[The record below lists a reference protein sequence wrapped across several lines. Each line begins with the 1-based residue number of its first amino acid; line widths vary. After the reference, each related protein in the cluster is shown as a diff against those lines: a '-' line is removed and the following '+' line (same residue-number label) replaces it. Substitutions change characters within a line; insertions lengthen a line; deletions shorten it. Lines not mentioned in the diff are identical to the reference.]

1 MNQELN
7 LNKPDEIRFAKDSR
21 EDRRFFEQRRKHN
34 RTAFKWIHASIEY
47 WSKLIDES
55 SLGVD
60 WSEADVYCWRC
71 GCNTPFHKCHIIPQS
86 LGGNDDPSNI
96 IPLCS
101 RCHCEMPDVLNSKF
115 VFEWIKDDHGDVYG
129 TFWNNKSIE
138 PLEILIKRLGDT
150 GIPFSKE
157 ILNKWLDKTC
167 VHLHPMAGGVK
178 KISTKSWALK
188 NALLEMLGDS
198 Q

>member
-1 MNQELN
+1 MNLQQLEKMPLS
-7 LNKPDEIRFAKDSR
+7 KDPR
-21 EDRRFFEQRRKHN
+21 EDRRFIEQRNKHN
-34 RTAFKWIHASIEY
+34 RTAFKWIHESIEY

-55 SLGVD
+55 FLGVD
-60 WSEADVYCWRC
+60 WCEADVYCWRC

-101 RCHCEMPDVLNSKF
+101 RCHCEMPDVLDSKF
-115 VFEWIKDDHGDVYG
+115 VFEWIKDDHGNVYG
-129 TFWNNKSIE
+129 TFWNNKSIK
-138 PLEILIKRLGDT
+138 PLELLIKRLCDT

-157 ILNKWLDKTC
+157 ILNKWLAKTS
-167 VHLHPMAGGVK
+167 VHFHPIAGGINK
-178 KISTKSWALK
+178 TSSKSWAIK